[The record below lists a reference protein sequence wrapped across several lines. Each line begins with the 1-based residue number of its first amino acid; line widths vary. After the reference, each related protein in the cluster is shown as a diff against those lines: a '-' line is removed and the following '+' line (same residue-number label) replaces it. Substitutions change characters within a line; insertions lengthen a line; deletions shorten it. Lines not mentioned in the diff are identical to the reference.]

1 MTNNPHIGSSLDDLL
16 EEDGVLEEVEAIAKK
31 RVFAWQ
37 SNQSKLLVQRVKIGA
52 LEVDGFMLPDGSYRM
67 SQAQVAQAV
76 DKPPV
81 NALRFL
87 ESKALKSLLG
97 EDYTDYTPEQIEIEP
112 EQSRRGQSRFNALPL
127 EVATAYWINQCFQ
140 GNKQALA
147 LVMALA
153 IETLERRFDTAF
165 CVTFTEQD
173 ERLQER
179 IQQPETDLSRFGE
192 ARALPDQPEN

>member
-1 MTNNPHIGSSLDDLL
+1 MTESIKATRAS
-16 EEDGVLEEVEAIAKK
+16 
-31 RVFAWQ
+31 
-37 SNQSKLLVQRVKIGA
+37 VQIGA
-52 LEVDGFMLPDGSYRM
+52 MEVDGFMLPDGSYRM

-153 IETLERRFDTAF
+153 TETLERRFDSAF
-165 CVTFTEQD
+165 NVMRTEQERN
-173 ERLQER
+173 ERLQEQILR
-179 IQQPETDLSRFGE
+179 LETDLSRLGE
-192 ARALPDQPEN
+192 AFSMDDQIKSERDYFERLLLQQGIDPWALPDEQEN

>member
-1 MTNNPHIGSSLDDLL
+1 MTESIKATRAS
-16 EEDGVLEEVEAIAKK
+16 
-31 RVFAWQ
+31 
-37 SNQSKLLVQRVKIGA
+37 VQIGA

-97 EDYTDYTPEQIEIEP
+97 EGYTDYTPEQIEIEAEP
-112 EQSRRGQSRFNALPL
+112 SRRGQSRFNALPL
-127 EVATAYWINQCFQ
+127 EVATAYWVNQCFQ

-153 IETLERRFDTAF
+153 TETLDRRFDTAF
-165 CVTFTEQD
+165 SVSRTEQERD

-179 IQQPETDLSRFGE
+179 IQQLETDLSRLGE
-192 ARALPDQPEN
+192 AFAMDDQIKSERDYLERLLLQRGIDPWALPDEQENQ